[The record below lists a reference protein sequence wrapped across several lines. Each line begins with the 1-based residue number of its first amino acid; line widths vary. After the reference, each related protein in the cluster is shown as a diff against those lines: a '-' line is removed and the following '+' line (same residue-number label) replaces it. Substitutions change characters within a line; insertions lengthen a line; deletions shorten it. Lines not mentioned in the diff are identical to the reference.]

1 MHRLTG
7 CLLIG
12 VSAATFPVASTS
24 WPQLENETTVYM
36 LSCDGERVNDV
47 CRGYERTGVPFTY
60 KVSVDQHSV
69 LYWTT
74 SNPSLPRRLPF
85 CAIQNARSWLCQWN
99 NDDIPKTRFGMVG
112 GRYVEIAVCTTRAP
126 VPMFYQVPKWR
137 WWLVRLHEEFGG
149 SLANAR
155 RPLSTMRTNM

>member
-1 MHRLTG
+1 MHRLMG

-24 WPQLENETTVYM
+24 WTPLDNETTVYM
-36 LSCDGERVNDV
+36 LSCDGEWVNEV
-47 CRGYERTGVPFTY
+47 CRGNERTSVPFTY

-69 LYWTT
+69 LYWTKDDLY
-74 SNPSLPRRLPF
+74 LPRRFPF
-85 CAIQNARSWLCQWN
+85 CAIQNARSWLCQW
-99 NDDIPKTRFGMVG
+99 DRAETPKTRFGMVA
-112 GRYVEIAVCTTRAP
+112 GRYVEIAVCTTGAP

-137 WWLVRLHEEFGG
+137 WWIVRLHEKARG

-155 RPLSTMRTNM
+155 QPLSTMRTNM